1 MYRIRTADKGRPL
14 IINDKLIEEYSDG
27 EVDTLHKKNLLS
39 LGEDRYL
46 TTLMTKH
53 FPQMSYKFVPQ
64 ALAHTAAPEEWSVLL
79 SQRRRWI
86 NSTIHNLAELVFLK
100 DMCGFC
106 CFSMR
111 FVVFID
117 LFGTII
123 LPATC
128 AYLGYLIYKVATKSG
143 QFPLVSI
150 IMLAAVY
157 GLQAVIFIVK
167 RQWQHIGWMIIY
179 IVAFPIYSFVLPIYS
194 FWKQDDFSWGS
205 TRLIVE
211 EKGSHK
217 VVAMDHDDG
226 FDARS
231 VPLMRWDDYAAENNL
246 PGRRGVNYTE
256 KYDGGFG
263 YDEPSMEMDEIRSV
277 VSSVKH
283 GSVVNYGGGL
293 AMNPAM
299 APRASMYSLGGGSMM
314 NQGAPMHPGH
324 GRNSSLGN
332 LSNTDPYR
340 RPMSQAYPVISNSTD
355 NLMHASNPNLSNPA
369 LRSRSALGYSAM
381 PSMSRPVSSVNL
393 LGGQDRRG
401 SQVNFMDGP
410 KNGPSDQDIIQAVR
424 ECLQEVD
431 LERVT
436 KKHVVA
442 LAELKLQGQLSP
454 DRKQFLYQAIDAEL
468 ERMD

>member
-14 IINDKLIEEYSDG
+14 IINDQLIAEYADG

-53 FPQMSYKFVPQ
+53 FPHMSYKFVPQ

-117 LFGTII
+117 LLGTII

-128 AYLGYLIYKVATKSG
+128 AFLVYLIYNVASKNG
-143 QFPLVSI
+143 QFPLISI
-150 IMLAAVY
+150 VMLAAVY
-157 GLQAVIFIVK
+157 GLQAVIFIIK

-179 IVAFPIYSFVLPIYS
+179 IIAFPIYSFVLPIYS

-211 EKGSHK
+211 EKGAHK
-217 VVAMDHDDG
+217 VVVTDHDDG
-226 FDARS
+226 FNPRD
-231 VPLMRWDDYAAENNL
+231 VPLMRWDDYAVENNL
-246 PGRRGVNYTE
+246 PGRRGVTYSE
-256 KYDGGFG
+256 KYDAGFG
-263 YDEPSMEMDEIRSV
+263 YDEPSLEMDEIRSV
-277 VSSVKH
+277 VSSVKQ

-293 AMNPAM
+293 AMPQTLG
-299 APRASMYSLGGGSMM
+299 PRASMYSLGGGSFAH
-314 NQGAPMHPGH
+314 GPPMH
-324 GRNSSLGN
+324 GRNPSAGN
-332 LSNTDPYR
+332 LSNVGPYN
-340 RPMSQAYPVISNSTD
+340 RPMSQAYPVVSNSSD
-355 NLMHASNPNLSNPA
+355 NLMHASQHNLSA
-369 LRSRSALGYSAM
+369 MRSRSSLGHSAM
-381 PSMSRPVSSVNL
+381 PGMSRPASSVNL
-393 LGGQDRRG
+393 LGGMDPRA

-410 KNGPSDQDIIQAVR
+410 KNGPSDQDIVMAVR

-442 LAELKLQGQLSP
+442 LAELKLQGQLAA
-454 DRKQFLYQAIDAEL
+454 DRKQFLNQAIDAEL
-468 ERMD
+468 ERME

>member
-46 TTLMTKH
+46 TTLMTKY
-53 FPQMSYKFVPQ
+53 FPNMSYKFVPQ

-128 AYLGYLIYKVATKSG
+128 AYLGYLLYRVGTKSG
-143 QFPLVSI
+143 QFPLISL

-157 GLQAVIFIVK
+157 GLQAVIFIIK

-179 IVAFPIYSFVLPIYS
+179 IIAFPIYSFILPIYS

-205 TRLIVE
+205 TRLVVE

-217 VVAMDHDDG
+217 VVAMDGDDG
-226 FDARS
+226 FDPRS

-246 PGRRGVNYTE
+246 PGRRGVNHTE
-256 KYDGGFG
+256 KYEGLGG
-263 YDEPSMEMDEIRSV
+263 YYEPSMEMDEIRSV

-293 AMNPAM
+293 AMPPAA
-299 APRASMYSLGGGSMM
+299 APRASMYSLGGASFAH
-314 NQGAPMHPGH
+314 GAPMQPTH

-332 LSNTDPYR
+332 LSNPDPYR
-340 RPMSQAYPVISNSTD
+340 RPISQAYPVVSSSTD
-355 NLMHASNPNLSNPA
+355 NLMYPPNPA
-369 LRSRSALGYSAM
+369 ARSRSALGYSAG
-381 PSMSRPVSSVNL
+381 MSRPASSVNL
-393 LGGQDRRG
+393 LGGMDPRA

-410 KNGPSDQDIIQAVR
+410 KNGPSDQDITQAIR

-442 LAELKLQGQLSP
+442 LAELKLQGQLSQ
-454 DRKQFLYQAIDAEL
+454 DRKQFLYQQIDIEL
-468 ERMD
+468 ERM